1 MKHIYI
7 IISSLLTV
15 FILSCSESAVDA
27 EATLITFSELKTSPG
42 FEWFMPE
49 YNTYTPDESIVS
61 QIEQRYNPDEN
72 RFFIY
77 ANPSCACQGTQKLFP
92 SIVKSLK
99 EAGVSESNFEM
110 YSIPTSSTDHPYE
123 RWFKLN
129 SIPAAFT
136 MKINGADTSFYSIVD
151 TMNAALDINPD
162 TTDAIEHF
170 ILYSLQ

>member
-7 IISSLLTV
+7 IISSLLTAL
-15 FILSCSESAVDA
+15 ILSCSESSVDA
-27 EATLITFSELKTSPG
+27 EATMITLSELKTSPG

-49 YNTYTPDESIVS
+49 YNAYTPDETIAG
-61 QIEQRYNPDEN
+61 QIEQSYNQAEN
-72 RFFIY
+72 KFFVF

-92 SIVKSLK
+92 SIVKSLT
-99 EAGVSESNFEM
+99 EAGIDEPNFEL

-129 SIPAAFT
+129 TIPAAFT
-136 MKINGADTSFYSIVD
+136 MKINGTDTSFYSIVD

-162 TTDAIEHF
+162 TTDKIEHF